1 MSKLEAIPPTAALRG
16 TAHTALRIFIGAL
29 ICASGACAAPIAD
42 AASAPIDL
50 PPVGLRAQDLA
61 LIINDADPV
70 SIEVGR
76 YYAQQRG
83 IGVERVIHVRFPA
96 AQASI
101 SAADFE
107 ALSAQLRAKLPVA
120 VQAYALAWTLP
131 YRVECMSITSAFAF
145 GFDPAH
151 CAEGCKPTKRSPY
164 FDSPSNAPFTDL
176 GLRPAMLL
184 AGKTVDDAKA
194 LIDRGVRSDGR
205 WPDGAAYLL
214 NTSDRA
220 RNVRAV
226 SYDDTRARLDSAY
239 PIRRIDGDALEDVQD
254 VMFYFSGV
262 SRVSGMASNRFFDG
276 AIADHLTSFGG
287 LLDESPQSTALEWLA
302 AGATGSYGTTSEP
315 CNYRAK
321 FPEISVVM
329 GHYLGGETLIEAY
342 WKSVRMP
349 GQGVFVG
356 EPLARPFGGVRVL
369 RNGADMRVLTRSLRP
384 GLYLLQHAAGRVG
397 PYRTQSQ
404 LAVARYG
411 VSELR
416 LPVAATGY
424 YRLLPVYPTRPVAAS
439 GPSAAR

>member
-1 MSKLEAIPPTAALRG
+1 MSRLDAIQARLASRATLPAALRI
-16 TAHTALRIFIGAL
+16 LIGAL
-29 ICASGACAAPIAD
+29 VCAAGASAAPTVD
-42 AASAPIDL
+42 AANAPIEL
-50 PPVGLRAQDLA
+50 PPLGLRAQDLA
-61 LIINDADPV
+61 LIVNDADPASV
-70 SIEVGR
+70 EVGR
-76 YYAQQRG
+76 YYAQQRE
-83 IGVERVIHVRFPA
+83 IGAERVMHVRFPA
-96 AQASI
+96 GQASM

-107 ALSAQLRAKLPVA
+107 ALSAQLRAQLPA
-120 VQAYALAWTLP
+120 TVQAYALAWTLP

-145 GFDPAH
+145 GFDRAY

-164 FDSPSNAPFTDL
+164 FDNPSNAPFTDL

-184 AGKTVDDAKA
+184 AGKTVADAKA

-214 NTSDRA
+214 NTGDRA

-226 SYDDTRARLDSAY
+226 SYDDTRTRLQSAY
-239 PIRRIDGDALEDVQD
+239 PIRRIDGDALERAQD

-262 SRVSGMASNRFFDG
+262 ARVPGLASNRFVDG
-276 AIADHLTSFGG
+276 AVADHLTSLGG
-287 LLDESPQSTALEWLA
+287 LLDDSPQTTALEWLT

-321 FPEISVVM
+321 FPEIAVVM

-369 RNGADMRVLTRSLRP
+369 RNGPDVRVLTRSLRP
-384 GLYLLQHAAGRVG
+384 GLYLLQHAAGRIG

-404 LAVARYG
+404 LTVARYG

-416 LPVAATGY
+416 VPVAAGH
-424 YRLLPVYPTRPVAAS
+424 YRLLPVPPTRPVAAS
-439 GPSAAR
+439 GPFAAR